1 MKFMF
6 EDKIKDIWLRGLC
19 PSLSS
24 CSLCAAVTLTP
35 PEPLSCPWGPRSA
48 PLVLCL
54 LVGFVSV
61 SVLPRPV

>member
-6 EDKIKDIWLRGLC
+6 EDKMKHILLWGLC

-24 CSLCAAVTLTP
+24 SLCAAVNLTP
-35 PEPLSCPWGPRSA
+35 PEPLSCPWGPQAA
-48 PLVLCL
+48 PPVLCL